1 MEGGRERVMEG
12 GSQSPG
18 GRAVAVDMRGTLGY
32 NNQTTSLTA
41 VGHLNALLMSST
53 ILVHTLLKESSLT
66 ELHLT
71 SPSVSCKSH
80 QPEVFEMSNLSA
92 A

>member
-1 MEGGRERVMEG
+1 MEGEREGREG

-41 VGHLNALLMSST
+41 VGHLNALFMSST
-53 ILVHTLLKESSLT
+53 VLEYTLLKESLLT
-66 ELHLT
+66 ELH
-71 SPSVSCKSH
+71 H
-80 QPEVFEMSNLSA
+80 
-92 A
+92 